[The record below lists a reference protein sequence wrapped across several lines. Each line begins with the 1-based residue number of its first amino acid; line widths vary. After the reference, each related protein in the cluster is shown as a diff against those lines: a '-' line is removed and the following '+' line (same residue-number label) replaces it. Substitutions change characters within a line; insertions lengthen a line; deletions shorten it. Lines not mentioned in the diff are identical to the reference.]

1 MQAIVPLLAKRLL
14 LRLQTAT
21 LKSSNNRNKHWY
33 LNNRLPSLSYSP
45 VIVHTVAI
53 ARIVHTAA
61 TVRTALIVHT
71 IRVDKELGKIRMGVD
86 FSAPIFDI
94 SKIIHYLCN
103 HKSYHI
109 GA

>member
-1 MQAIVPLLAKRLL
+1 MPAQRNRITSPLFPDVYKR
-14 LRLQTAT
+14 Q
-21 LKSSNNRNKHWY
+21 
-33 LNNRLPSLSYSP
+33 